1 MWRRRPRRLRIEPP
15 PTREQW
21 AHLMMFSARIGL
33 VLGAALGMA
42 LLGWWFAD

>member
-1 MWRRRPRRLRIEPP
+1 
-15 PTREQW
+15 
-21 AHLMMFSARIGL
+21 MMFSARIGL